1 MRAVTALLLM
11 VVFLAGDTPAA
22 VRAQEDPPSLE
33 LPAVLL
39 TGVGHELEVKV
50 GGATLPAGEIGWRAE
65 SDGVRVGEGTVATR
79 GEDGATLETLD
90 LGELRLP
97 HSGAQTLVVRV
108 DDVIEVEKEV
118 RAIPGWLS
126 LLPPLLAIGLA
137 IAFRQVVVAL
147 VSGVWLGALFV
158 HGYDPLTAALRTA
171 DTYAVGALG
180 DHDHASIIIFTL
192 LLGGMIGVV
201 SRSGGAAGLARLVT
215 RPARDSRR
223 GLLATWLLGVLIFFD
238 DYANALLVGTTMRPI
253 TDRLR
258 VSREKLSFVVDATS
272 ATVSSIAIVSSWIG
286 VEIGYIAAQ
295 YEALGLEGDPFLVF
309 VETIPYR
316 FYPLLMIVFVVLVIV
331 MRRDFGPMLR
341 AELRARNDGRVIADG
356 ARPAADHETEH
367 ALPDTRH
374 PHWLDAALPI
384 GAVILVALAGMYLT
398 GRSAVLEAGGEPTL
412 REIFGNASS
421 LKALLWAAFAGC
433 AVAILTS
440 TLRRSLRFDQ
450 ALDAWLAGMRSVVLA
465 CTILVLAWSLG
476 SVCGDLHTARFVIGA
491 IGEGLAPGLLP
502 AIVFVIAALVSFA
515 TGTSWGTMAILFPL
529 VIPTAHALAPG
540 DHHIMLGAISSIL
553 AGSVWGDHCSPI
565 SDTTIMSSMASSC
578 DHVDHVRTQLPYAL
592 AVGLI
597 GLVFGELAT
606 GLGLYPAWVG
616 LLLGVAALVFLV
628 RFVGRPVPDHT
639 PVHRE

>member
-1 MRAVTALLLM
+1 MRAVTALSLF
-11 VVFLAGDTPAA
+11 VVLVAGDAPAE
-22 VRAQEDPPSLE
+22 VRAQEDGPSLE
-33 LPAVLL
+33 LPSVLL
-39 TGVGHELEVKV
+39 AGVDHDLEVKV
-50 GGATLPAGEIGWRAE
+50 GGAPLPEGELAWRAE
-65 SDGVRVGEGTVATR
+65 SDGATVGEGTIATR
-79 GEDGATLETLD
+79 GEDGAALTTLS
-90 LGELRLP
+90 LGEVRLSS
-97 HSGAQTLVVRV
+97 SGEQTVSVRV
-108 DDVIEVEKEV
+108 GDEIEAEKRV
-118 RAIPGWLS
+118 RVIPGWLS

-158 HGYDPLTAALRTA
+158 HGYDPLTATLRTA
-171 DTYAVGALG
+171 DTYAAGALG
-180 DHDHASIIIFTL
+180 DLDHASIIIFSL

-215 RPARDSRR
+215 KPARDSRR
-223 GLLATWLLGVLIFFD
+223 GLLATWFLGILIFFD

-316 FYPLLMIVFVVLVIV
+316 FYPLLMIVFVLLVIV

-341 AELRARNDGRVIADG
+341 AELRARSEGKVVSDT
-356 ARPAADHETEH
+356 ARPAGAHDGEH
-367 ALPDTRH
+367 ALPETRA
-374 PHWLDAALPI
+374 PHWLDAVLPI
-384 GAVILVALAGMYLT
+384 GTVILVALLGMYFT
-398 GRSAVLEAGGEPTL
+398 GRAAVLEAGDDPSL
-412 REIFGNASS
+412 RAVFGNASS
-421 LKALLWAAFAGC
+421 LKALLWASLAGC
-433 AVAILTS
+433 VAAIVTS
-440 TLRRSLRFDQ
+440 VLRRSLRFDQ
-450 ALDAWLAGMRSVVLA
+450 ALDAWLAGLRSMVLA

-491 IGEGLAPGLLP
+491 IGDGLAPGLLP
-502 AIVFVIAALVSFA
+502 AIVFVVAALVSFA

-578 DHVDHVRTQLPYAL
+578 DHVDHVRTQLPYAV

-597 GLVFGELAT
+597 GLVLGELGT

-616 LLLGVAALVFLV
+616 LALGVVALVALL
-628 RFVGRPVPDHT
+628 RFAGKPVADHAA
-639 PVHRE
+639 E